1 MYATCENKPP
11 EYTKKKSSKVTKGV
25 KMKSPPEKISEE
37 HSYVEV
43 NLKNPK
49 EMVDLMGK
57 KIFKNIAEEFF
68 GCSDNLQQD

>member
-1 MYATCENKPP
+1 M
-11 EYTKKKSSKVTKGV
+11 
-25 KMKSPPEKISEE
+25 SEE
-37 HSYVEV
+37 HNYVEV

-68 GCSDNLQQD
+68 GCSDNFQHDYKNYDFTMAFSDLEFLLKNET